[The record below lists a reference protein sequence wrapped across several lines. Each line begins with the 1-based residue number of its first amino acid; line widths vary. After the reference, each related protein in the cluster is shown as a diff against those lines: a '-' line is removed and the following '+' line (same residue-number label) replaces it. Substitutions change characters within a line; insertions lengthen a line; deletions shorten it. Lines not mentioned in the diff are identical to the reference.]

1 MSSGIAA
8 WGTYLP
14 FWRLQRSAIKG
25 VLGSGGGRGT
35 RAVASHDEDTTTLGV
50 EAARR
55 ALAVGPGAG
64 AVQDLFLSTPDP
76 PYLDKTSATT
86 VHAALGL
93 GRGCGAYDFTGS
105 SRSAVGTLLQAL
117 GAASG
122 GGRTTLA
129 VISDLRTGL
138 AGSAE
143 ERDSG
148 DGAAALLC
156 APDGA
161 VAELIGRGAASD
173 EFLDRWR
180 VPGEADSHVWEER
193 FGEELYVP
201 LAREAFAAALKDAG
215 LAEGDVD
222 HAVVTGL
229 HVRAVKAISK
239 GLGVR
244 EGALAPD
251 LSGSVG
257 NLGAA
262 QAAVALCDVL
272 ERAEPG
278 QVIVVLV
285 AGRRGRRAG
294 AAHHRGADRGTG
306 SAGRG
311 GRPVRGR
318 AGGRRARRPAV
329 CDLPDLARPHAP
341 RAPTP
346 PGSRRPGAPTVHRS
360 EQWKYAFAGSRCLV
374 CGFRH
379 MPPTRA
385 CLSCHT
391 IDQMQPERL
400 ADVPGTVATFTI
412 DHLAFSLSPPVVGV
426 IVDFDGGGR
435 YRCEMT
441 DVVASELS
449 IGDRVSM
456 TFRRVWTAQGVHN
469 YFWKARP
476 AVDQAGAGA
485 GSDDVI
491 ESKRTTSSRSKE
503 RKAMGSKGIRD
514 QVAVIGMGCTRFG
527 ELWDKGVDD
536 LLTDA
541 TTEAIASVP
550 GLELADIDAF
560 WLGTMTSGVC
570 GTTLSRPL
578 KIDYK
583 PVTRVENYC
592 ATGSEAFRNACYAV
606 ASGAYDTAMAIGVEK
621 LKDTGYSGLTG
632 IRAVGDGTDPGLS
645 SPAAFSF
652 LAPSYAHKYGVDK
665 DQMKEVMSR
674 IAYKNHQNGAR
685 NPRAQFQKE
694 VSMETITKAPL
705 VAGDLGVF
713 DCSGVSDGSAAAIIC
728 RVEDAHK
735 YCDNPLY
742 VKALAFVAGPAAGP
756 IDPSYDYTTFEEV
769 VRSAADAYAQAG
781 ITDPRAQLAMAE
793 VHDCF
798 TPTELVLME
807 DLGFAE
813 RGTAWKE
820 VLAGTFDRDGELP
833 VNPDGG
839 LKSFGHPIGASGL
852 RMLFECWLAATGRG
866 PA

>member
-14 FWRLQRSAIKG
+14 YWRLQRSAIAG
-25 VLGSGGGRGT
+25 VLGGGGGRGT

-50 EAARR
+50 EAGRR
-55 ALAVGPGAG
+55 ALAVGPGSA

-76 PYLDKTSATT
+76 AYLDKTSATT

-93 GRGCGAYDFTGS
+93 GRASGAYDFAGS

-117 GAASG
+117 GAAA

-129 VISDLRTGL
+129 VLSELRTGL

-148 DGAAALLC
+148 DGAAAFVC

-161 VAELIGRGAASD
+161 VAELVGRGAASD

-229 HVRAVKAISK
+229 HARAVKAVTK

-244 EGALAPD
+244 GDAVAPD
-251 LSGSVG
+251 LTGSLG

-262 QAAVALCDVL
+262 HGAIALCDIL
-272 ERAEPG
+272 ERAHPG
-278 QVIVVLV
+278 QVIAIVSLADGADALVLRTTAALDAAQQARFEAAV
-285 AGRRGRRAG
+285 PSVAEQAAAGRDDLPYATFLTWRGQM
-294 AAHHRGADRGTG
+294 HRE
-306 SAGRG
+306 
-311 GRPVRGR
+311 PP
-318 AGGRRARRPAV
+318 RRP
-329 CDLPDLARPHAP
+329 DPE
-341 RAPTP
+341 
-346 PGSRRPGAPTVHRS
+346 RPGAPTVHRS
-360 EQWKYAFAGSRCLV
+360 EGWKYAFAASRCLV

-449 IGDRVSM
+449 IGDRVTM

-476 AVDQAGAGA
+476 AVG
-485 GSDDVI
+485 
-491 ESKRTTSSRSKE
+491 R
-503 RKAMGSKGIRD
+503 
-514 QVAVIGMGCTRFG
+514 
-527 ELWDKGVDD
+527 
-536 LLTDA
+536 
-541 TTEAIASVP
+541 
-550 GLELADIDAF
+550 
-560 WLGTMTSGVC
+560 
-570 GTTLSRPL
+570 
-578 KIDYK
+578 
-583 PVTRVENYC
+583 
-592 ATGSEAFRNACYAV
+592 
-606 ASGAYDTAMAIGVEK
+606 
-621 LKDTGYSGLTG
+621 
-632 IRAVGDGTDPGLS
+632 
-645 SPAAFSF
+645 
-652 LAPSYAHKYGVDK
+652 
-665 DQMKEVMSR
+665 
-674 IAYKNHQNGAR
+674 
-685 NPRAQFQKE
+685 
-694 VSMETITKAPL
+694 
-705 VAGDLGVF
+705 
-713 DCSGVSDGSAAAIIC
+713 
-728 RVEDAHK
+728 
-735 YCDNPLY
+735 
-742 VKALAFVAGPAAGP
+742 
-756 IDPSYDYTTFEEV
+756 
-769 VRSAADAYAQAG
+769 AADAEQG
-781 ITDPRAQLAMAE
+781 D
-793 VHDCF
+793 
-798 TPTELVLME
+798 E
-807 DLGFAE
+807 DH
-813 RGTAWKE
+813 
-820 VLAGTFDRDGELP
+820 GE
-833 VNPDGG
+833 
-839 LKSFGHPIGASGL
+839 
-852 RMLFECWLAATGRG
+852 
-866 PA
+866 